1 MQARS
6 TMLRRILFAGVLP
19 AVLVIVAL
27 LVVDSIQGTREV
39 AAVHTRIALAEA
51 GAFAHAVES
60 WNRKMFAVV
69 DGLRQSAKSGFFGER
84 RESLRLLRSILEQN
98 PEYEGVCFG
107 YEPNA
112 DGRDAAELAALR
124 AGARQALPEMSMDP
138 TGRFIPYF
146 FHDNHRGRALDLKR
160 LSGWETDDWYQ
171 VPLRNHRAGRPER
184 VILTEPYDYEGIPM
198 TSAVATLEID
208 GRFAGV
214 AGLDLALDTQRREL
228 EAMARRTGLNAL
240 LISGGGNVVAAAVG
254 DPMDDGS
261 LKRLVEASLLKSVA
275 SSPWGRSLDALLASD
290 ERGSVAVLPNPAT
303 GRSTLHVMV
312 RAGSAGWRV
321 MVEVPDATLN
331 AQIRREQLSDIGLGV
346 IGIGI
351 MCALLVR
358 MAVKLSGRIRE
369 VSGAARDVADGD
381 LTRAYP
387 VDGHDEAS
395 ALLSSMND
403 MTTRLNELVSRVRGV
418 TLGITGTATELSSAS
433 RQQEEVAQ
441 SFGSSSSEIAAAVRQ
456 ITTTGSELL
465 RGMEQLSSAASDS
478 ARLATEGRQGLE
490 EMGGTMSGL
499 AAATG
504 SVASRLAA
512 INEKAMSINAI
523 VDTITKVA
531 DQTNLLSVNAAI
543 EAEKAGESGRGFLVV
558 AREIRRLADQTAAA
572 TLDIETTVRQMQ
584 GAVSGGVMEM
594 DRFSEQVRRGVDT
607 VGQVGQRLTQVIDRV
622 GAVEGRFGEVTQGM
636 QSQVQGAEQIRQSM
650 DALAQNASRAR
661 EATREFAEA
670 SASLQESLTQ
680 LRAAVNLFR
689 LRDATAASTI
699 FRGTP

>member
-1 MQARS
+1 M
-6 TMLRRILFAGVLP
+6 
-19 AVLVIVAL
+19 
-27 LVVDSIQGTREV
+27 
-39 AAVHTRIALAEA
+39 
-51 GAFAHAVES
+51 
-60 WNRKMFAVV
+60 
-69 DGLRQSAKSGFFGER
+69 
-84 RESLRLLRSILEQN
+84 
-98 PEYEGVCFG
+98 
-107 YEPNA
+107 
-112 DGRDAAELAALR
+112 RDAAENGLFGRRAESVALLRRVLEEHPDFEGTYYTYEPDADGLDATSLAALR
-124 AGARQALPEMSMDP
+124 SGSASALPAEALNQA
-138 TGRFIPYF
+138 GRFIPYF
-146 FHDNHRGRALDLKR
+146 FRGGSNRAVAMKNIV
-160 LSGWETDDWYQ
+160 DDDRNPFYQ
-171 VPLRNHRAGRPER
+171 GPRTRFLAKADRAPE
-184 VILTEPYDYEGIPM
+184 LTEPYDYEGVQM
-198 TSAVATLEID
+198 TEVTQAIVVQGRFVGIAGVDRALVTIQGTLREIAERSGLNVMVLTGKGSFITAVVGDPDDAGELAAAYTKLPTQSLAQSPWASSLTPLLARSEDVTSMFVENPVSGERTLHAEARVATGGWRVIIEVPAARLMGEVL
-208 GRFAGV
+208 GSVLVNLGVGV
-214 AGLDLALDTQRREL
+214 AGAL
-228 EAMARRTGLNAL
+228 
-240 LISGGGNVVAAAVG
+240 VVIV
-254 DPMDDGS
+254 
-261 LKRLVEASLLKSVA
+261 
-275 SSPWGRSLDALLASD
+275 
-290 ERGSVAVLPNPAT
+290 
-303 GRSTLHVMV
+303 
-312 RAGSAGWRV
+312 
-321 MVEVPDATLN
+321 
-331 AQIRREQLSDIGLGV
+331 
-346 IGIGI
+346 
-351 MCALLVR
+351 LLVR

-369 VSGAARDVADGD
+369 VAGAARDVADGD
-381 LTRAYP
+381 LTRTYV

-395 ALLSSMND
+395 GLLSSMND
-403 MTTRLNELVSRVRGV
+403 MTSRLNELVSRVRGV
-418 TLGITGTATELSSAS
+418 TLGITGTSTELSGAS

-441 SFGSSSSEIAAAVRQ
+441 SFGASSAEIAAAVRQ

-594 DRFSEQVRRGVDT
+594 DRFSEQVRRGVGT

-670 SASLQESLTQ
+670 SASLQDSLTQ

-689 LRDATAASTI
+689 LRDRSDASTI
-699 FRGTP
+699 FRGSS

>member
-1 MQARS
+1 MILRPSRTLLGQFLVYGVAPSVAVLLIVIGINGLRTFRLLRDGVKQVAEAEAVALANDLDGWNRATVAVVQVMRDAAES
-6 TMLRRILFAGVLP
+6 GLFGRRAESVALLRRILEEHPDFE
-19 AVLVIVAL
+19 
-27 LVVDSIQGTREV
+27 GTYY
-39 AAVHTRIALAEA
+39 T
-51 GAFAHAVES
+51 
-60 WNRKMFAVV
+60 
-69 DGLRQSAKSGFFGER
+69 
-84 RESLRLLRSILEQN
+84 
-98 PEYEGVCFG
+98 YELD
-107 YEPNA
+107 A
-112 DGRDAAELAALR
+112 DGRDAESLAALR
-124 AGARQALPEMSMDP
+124 LRSTSALPAEALDP
-138 TGRFIPYF
+138 SGRFIPYF
-146 FHDNHRGRALDLKR
+146 FRG
-160 LSGWETDDWYQ
+160 SGAD
-171 VPLRNHRAGRPER
+171 R
-184 VILTEPYDYEGIPM
+184 VIAMKNIVDDDRNPFYQGPRTRFLTNADRGPELTEPYNYEGVQM
-198 TSAVATLEID
+198 TEVTLALVIQ
-208 GRFAGV
+208 GRFAGI
-214 AGLDLALDTQRREL
+214 AGVDRSLATIQGTLHEIAERS
-228 EAMARRTGLNAL
+228 GLNVML
-240 LISGGGNVVAAAVG
+240 LTEKGNFITAVVG
-254 DPMDDGS
+254 DPDDPGD
-261 LKRLVEASLLKSVA
+261 LAEAYAMLPTKPLAQSPWA
-275 SSPWGRSLDALLASD
+275 SSLTPLVARQDDVSAMFVDNPITG
-290 ERGSVAVLPNPAT
+290 ERTLHAEARVAT
-303 GRSTLHVMV
+303 G
-312 RAGSAGWRV
+312 GWRV
-321 MVEVPDATLN
+321 IIEVPAARLMGEVLGSVLVN
-331 AQIRREQLSDIGLGV
+331 LGV
-346 IGIGI
+346 GLAGALLVIV
-351 MCALLVR
+351 LLVR

-381 LTRAYP
+381 LTRTYA
-387 VDGHDEAS
+387 VEGHDEAS
-395 ALLSSMND
+395 GLLSSMND
-403 MTTRLNELVSRVRGV
+403 MTSRLNELVSRVRSV
-418 TLGITGTATELSSAS
+418 TLGITGTATDLSGAS

-441 SFGSSSSEIAAAVRQ
+441 SFGASSAEIAAAVRQ
-456 ITTTGSELL
+456 ITMTGSELL

-594 DRFSEQVRRGVDT
+594 DRFSEQVRRGVGT

-689 LRDATAASTI
+689 LRD
-699 FRGTP
+699 GD

>member
-1 MQARS
+1 
-6 TMLRRILFAGVLP
+6 MLRQILLAGVLP
-19 AVLVIVAL
+19 AVLVIVVL
-27 LVVDSIQGTREV
+27 LVVDLVQGTREV
-39 AAVHTRIALAEA
+39 SAVQTRIALAEA
-51 GAFAHAVES
+51 RAFAHAVES
-60 WNRKMFAVV
+60 WNRKMFSVV
-69 DGLRQSAKSGFFGER
+69 EGIRQSAQSGFFGRR
-84 RESLRLLRSILEQN
+84 RESLRLLRSVLEAN

-112 DGRDAAELAALR
+112 DGEDAKELASLR
-124 AGARQALPEMSMDP
+124 AGDSQALPEMAMDP

-146 FHDNHRGRALDLKR
+146 FRDNHQGRAINLKR

-171 VPLRNHRAGRPER
+171 IPLRNHRAGRPVR
-184 VILTEPYDYEGIPM
+184 VILTEPYAYEGVPM
-198 TSAVATLEID
+198 TSAMATLEID
-208 GRFAGV
+208 GRFVGV
-214 AGLDLALDTQRREL
+214 AGLDLALDTQRRQL
-228 EAMARRTGLNAL
+228 QSMADRTGLNAL
-240 LISGGGNVVAAAVG
+240 LISGAGNLVAAAVG
-254 DPMDDGS
+254 DPMDEGK
-261 LKRLVEASLLKSVA
+261 LKRLAEASLLKSVA
-275 SSPWGRSLDALLASD
+275 SSAWGQALEGLLQSKNEDVVAS
-290 ERGSVAVLPNPAT
+290 LPNPAT

-312 RAGSAGWRV
+312 RAGVGGWRV

-331 AQIRREQLSDIGLGV
+331 VQIWRERLSDVGLGAA
-346 IGIGI
+346 GIGI
-351 MCALLVR
+351 MCLLLVR

-381 LTRAYP
+381 LTRTYA
-387 VDGHDEAS
+387 VEGHDEAS
-395 ALLSSMND
+395 GLLSSMND
-403 MTTRLNELVSRVRGV
+403 MTSRLNELVSRVRSV
-418 TLGITGTATELSSAS
+418 TLGITGTATDLSGAS

-441 SFGSSSSEIAAAVRQ
+441 SFGASSAEIAAAVRQ
-456 ITTTGSELL
+456 ITMTGSELL

-594 DRFSEQVRRGVDT
+594 DRFSEQVRRGVGT

-689 LRDATAASTI
+689 LRDGSDASI
-699 FRGTP
+699 ILRGKS

>member
-1 MQARS
+1 MMPRPSRTLLGQFLVYGVAPSVAVLLVVIGINGLRTFRLLRDGVKQVAEAEAVALANELDGWNRATVS
-6 TMLRRILFAGVLP
+6 VVRTMRDAAENGLFGRRADSVALLRRILEEHPEF
-19 AVLVIVAL
+19 
-27 LVVDSIQGTREV
+27 E
-39 AAVHTRIALAEA
+39 
-51 GAFAHAVES
+51 GA
-60 WNRKMFAVV
+60 
-69 DGLRQSAKSGFFGER
+69 
-84 RESLRLLRSILEQN
+84 
-98 PEYEGVCFG
+98 YYT
-107 YEPNA
+107 YEPDA
-112 DGRDAAELAALR
+112 DGRDAECLAALR
-124 AGARQALPEMSMDP
+124 SGAPGALPAEALSP

-146 FHDNHRGRALDLKR
+146 FRNGGTNRAVAMKNIVDDDRNPFYQGPRTRFLAKADRG
-160 LSGWETDDWYQ
+160 
-171 VPLRNHRAGRPER
+171 PE
-184 VILTEPYDYEGIPM
+184 LTEPYDYEGVQM
-198 TSAVATLEID
+198 TEVTLALVMK
-208 GRFAGV
+208 GRFMGIAGV
-214 AGLDLALDTQRREL
+214 DRALVTIEDTLREIAGRS
-228 EAMARRTGLNAL
+228 GLNVML
-240 LISGGGNVVAAAVG
+240 LTARGNFITAVVG
-254 DPMDDGS
+254 DPEDEGDLAEAYARLPTQSLAQSPWASALTPLIARPDD
-261 LKRLVEASLLKSVA
+261 VA
-275 SSPWGRSLDALLASD
+275 SAFAVNPVTG
-290 ERGSVAVLPNPAT
+290 ERTLHAEARVAT
-303 GRSTLHVMV
+303 G
-312 RAGSAGWRV
+312 GWRV
-321 MVEVPDATLN
+321 IIEVPAARLMGEVLGSVLVN
-331 AQIRREQLSDIGLGV
+331 LGV
-346 IGIGI
+346 GVVGALVVI
-351 MCALLVR
+351 ALLVR

-369 VSGAARDVADGD
+369 VASAARDVADGD
-381 LTRAYP
+381 LTRTHA

-395 ALLSSMND
+395 GLLSSMND
-403 MTTRLNELVSRVRGV
+403 MTSRLNELVSRVRGV
-418 TLGITGTATELSSAS
+418 TLAITGTATELSGAS

-441 SFGSSSSEIAAAVRQ
+441 SFGASSAEIAAAVRQ
-456 ITTTGSELL
+456 ITATGSELL

-594 DRFSEQVRRGVDT
+594 DRFSEQVRRGVGT

-670 SASLQESLTQ
+670 SASLQDSLTQ

-689 LRDATAASTI
+689 LRDGA
-699 FRGTP
+699 

>member
-1 MQARS
+1 MMLRPSRSLLGQFLAYGVLPSVAVLLTVIGINGLRTFRLLREGVKQVAQAEAVALANELDGWNRATVAVVR
-6 TMLRRILFAGVLP
+6 TMRDAAEHGLFGRRAESMALLRRILEEHPDFE
-19 AVLVIVAL
+19 
-27 LVVDSIQGTREV
+27 GTYY
-39 AAVHTRIALAEA
+39 T
-51 GAFAHAVES
+51 
-60 WNRKMFAVV
+60 
-69 DGLRQSAKSGFFGER
+69 
-84 RESLRLLRSILEQN
+84 
-98 PEYEGVCFG
+98 
-107 YEPNA
+107 YEPDA
-112 DGRDAAELAALR
+112 DGRDAESLEVLRSGSSAALP
-124 AGARQALPEMSMDP
+124 AESLNAS
-138 TGRFIPYF
+138 GRFIPYF
-146 FHDNHRGRALDLKR
+146 FRDNARNRAVAMKNIA
-160 LSGWETDDWYQ
+160 DDDRNPFYQ
-171 VPLRNHRAGRPER
+171 GPRSRFMAKGDRAPE
-184 VILTEPYDYEGIPM
+184 LTEPYEYEGVQM
-198 TSAVATLEID
+198 TEVTLAMVVG
-208 GRFAGV
+208 GRFVGIAGV
-214 AGLDLALDTQRREL
+214 DRALVTIEDTLREI
-228 EAMARRTGLNAL
+228 ARRSGLNVML
-240 LISGGGNVVAAAVG
+240 MTDKGNFITAVVG
-254 DPMDDGS
+254 DPDDDGQLAKAYAQLPTQSLAQSAWAAS
-261 LKRLVEASLLKSVA
+261 LKPLVGMKDEVA
-275 SSPWGRSLDALLASD
+275 SIFA
-290 ERGSVAVLPNPAT
+290 ENPVTGDRTLHAEARVAT
-303 GRSTLHVMV
+303 G
-312 RAGSAGWRV
+312 GWRV
-321 MVEVPDATLN
+321 IIEVPAARLMGEVLGSVLVN
-331 AQIRREQLSDIGLGV
+331 LGV
-346 IGIGI
+346 GVLGALIVIV
-351 MCALLVR
+351 LLVR
-358 MAVKLSGRIRE
+358 MAVKLSSRIRT

-381 LTRAYP
+381 LTRTYA

-395 ALLSSMND
+395 TLLSSMND
-403 MTTRLNELVSRVRGV
+403 MTSRLNELVSRVRGV
-418 TLGITGTATELSSAS
+418 TLGITGTATELSGAS

-441 SFGSSSSEIAAAVRQ
+441 SFGSSSAEIAAAVRQ

-499 AAATG
+499 ASATG

-670 SASLQESLTQ
+670 SASLQDSLTQ

-689 LRDATAASTI
+689 LRDGA
-699 FRGTP
+699 

>member
-1 MQARS
+1 MK
-6 TMLRRILFAGVLP
+6 
-19 AVLVIVAL
+19 
-27 LVVDSIQGTREV
+27 DEV
-39 AAVHTRIALAEA
+39 ASIFAENPVTGDRTLHAEA
-51 GAFAHAVES
+51 
-60 WNRKMFAVV
+60 R
-69 DGLRQSAKSGFFGER
+69 
-84 RESLRLLRSILEQN
+84 
-98 PEYEGVCFG
+98 
-107 YEPNA
+107 
-112 DGRDAAELAALR
+112 
-124 AGARQALPEMSMDP
+124 
-138 TGRFIPYF
+138 
-146 FHDNHRGRALDLKR
+146 
-160 LSGWETDDWYQ
+160 
-171 VPLRNHRAGRPER
+171 
-184 VILTEPYDYEGIPM
+184 
-198 TSAVATLEID
+198 VAT
-208 GRFAGV
+208 G
-214 AGLDLALDTQRREL
+214 
-228 EAMARRTGLNAL
+228 
-240 LISGGGNVVAAAVG
+240 
-254 DPMDDGS
+254 
-261 LKRLVEASLLKSVA
+261 
-275 SSPWGRSLDALLASD
+275 
-290 ERGSVAVLPNPAT
+290 
-303 GRSTLHVMV
+303 
-312 RAGSAGWRV
+312 GWRV
-321 MVEVPDATLN
+321 IIEVPAARLMGEVLGSVLVN
-331 AQIRREQLSDIGLGV
+331 LGV
-346 IGIGI
+346 GVLG
-351 MCALLVR
+351 ALIVIVLLLR
-358 MAVKLSGRIRE
+358 MAVKLSSRIRT

-381 LTRAYP
+381 LTRTYA

-395 ALLSSMND
+395 TLLSSMND
-403 MTTRLNELVSRVRGV
+403 MTSRLNELVSRVRGV
-418 TLGITGTATELSSAS
+418 TLGITGTATELSGAS

-441 SFGSSSSEIAAAVRQ
+441 SFGSSSAEIAAAVRQ

-499 AAATG
+499 ASATG

-670 SASLQESLTQ
+670 SASLQDSLTQ

-689 LRDATAASTI
+689 LRDGAAASTI

>member
-1 MQARS
+1 
-6 TMLRRILFAGVLP
+6 
-19 AVLVIVAL
+19 
-27 LVVDSIQGTREV
+27 VVR
-39 AAVHTRIALAEA
+39 TRIALAEA
-51 GAFAHAVES
+51 RAFAHAVES

-69 DGLRQSAKSGFFGER
+69 DGLRHSAQSGFLGRR
-84 RESLRLLRSILEQN
+84 RESLLLLRSILEEN

-107 YEPNA
+107 YEPNV
-112 DGRDAAELAALR
+112 DGNDAEELVLLR
-124 AGARQALPEMSMDP
+124 AGSREALPEMAMDP
-138 TGRFIPYF
+138 GGRFIPYLF
-146 FHDNHRGRALDLKR
+146 RDNRRGRAIDLKR

-171 VPLRNHRAGRPER
+171 VPLRNHRAGRRER
-184 VILTEPYDYEGIPM
+184 VILTEPYDYEGVPM

-214 AGLDLALDTQRREL
+214 AGLDLALDTQRRQL
-228 EAMARRTGLNAL
+228 QAMAERTGLNAL
-240 LISGGGNVVAAAVG
+240 LVSGAGNLVAAAVG
-254 DPMDDGS
+254 DPMDDGT

-275 SSPWGRSLDALLASD
+275 SSAWGRSLEGLLQSRDEASIA
-290 ERGSVAVLPNPAT
+290 SLPNPAT
-303 GRSTLHVMV
+303 GRETLHVMV
-312 RAGSAGWRV
+312 RAGSGGWRV
-321 MVEVPDATLN
+321 MVEVPDGSLN
-331 AQIRREQLSDIGLGV
+331 EQVRREQLSDLGLGAA
-346 IGIGI
+346 GLGI

-369 VSGAARDVADGD
+369 VASAARDVADGD
-381 LTRAYP
+381 LTRTHA

-395 ALLSSMND
+395 GLLSSMND
-403 MTTRLNELVSRVRGV
+403 MTSRLNELVSRVRGV
-418 TLGITGTATELSSAS
+418 TLAITGTATELSGAS

-441 SFGSSSSEIAAAVRQ
+441 SFGASSAEIAAAVRQ
-456 ITTTGSELL
+456 ITATGSELL

-594 DRFSEQVRRGVDT
+594 DRFSEQVRRGVGT

-670 SASLQESLTQ
+670 SASLQDSLTQ

-689 LRDATAASTI
+689 LRDGSGASTI
-699 FRGTP
+699 FRGRT

>member
-1 MQARS
+1 MTPRPSRTLLGQFLAYGVAPSVAVLLVVIGINGFRTFRLLREGVKQVAEAEAVALANELDGWNRS
-6 TMLRRILFAGVLP
+6 TVAVVRTMRDAAENGLFGRRAESVALLRRILEEHPDFE
-19 AVLVIVAL
+19 
-27 LVVDSIQGTREV
+27 GTYY
-39 AAVHTRIALAEA
+39 T
-51 GAFAHAVES
+51 
-60 WNRKMFAVV
+60 
-69 DGLRQSAKSGFFGER
+69 
-84 RESLRLLRSILEQN
+84 
-98 PEYEGVCFG
+98 
-107 YEPNA
+107 YEPDA
-112 DGRDAAELAALR
+112 DGRDAESLAALR
-124 AGARQALPEMSMDP
+124 SGASGALPAEALNP
-138 TGRFIPYF
+138 AGRFIPYF
-146 FHDNHRGRALDLKR
+146 FRSNANNRAVSMKNIA
-160 LSGWETDDWYQ
+160 DDDRNPFYQ
-171 VPLRNHRAGRPER
+171 GPRNRFLGKADRSPE
-184 VILTEPYDYEGIPM
+184 LTEPYDYEGVQM
-198 TSAVATLEID
+198 TEVTLAIVVD
-208 GRFAGV
+208 GRFKGIAGV
-214 AGLDLALDTQRREL
+214 DRALVTIEGTLRDIAERS
-228 EAMARRTGLNAL
+228 GLNVML
-240 LISGGGNVVAAAVG
+240 LTEKGNFITAVVG
-254 DPMDDGS
+254 DPDDEGALAQAYAKLPTQS
-261 LKRLVEASLLKSVA
+261 LAQSPWA
-275 SSPWGRSLDALLASD
+275 SSLTPLVNSKD
-290 ERGSVAVLPNPAT
+290 EVMAMFVDNPVTGERTLHAEARVAT
-303 GRSTLHVMV
+303 G
-312 RAGSAGWRV
+312 GWRV
-321 MVEVPDATLN
+321 VIEVPAARLMGEVLGSVLVN
-331 AQIRREQLSDIGLGV
+331 LGV
-346 IGIGI
+346 GVVGALLVIV
-351 MCALLVR
+351 LLVR
-358 MAVKLSGRIRE
+358 MAVKLSSRIRE

-381 LTRAYP
+381 LTRVYP

-499 AAATG
+499 ASATG

-670 SASLQESLTQ
+670 SASLQDSLTQ

-689 LRDATAASTI
+689 LRD
-699 FRGTP
+699 GT

>member
-6 TMLRRILFAGVLP
+6 TMLKRILVAGVIP

-27 LVVDSIQGTREV
+27 LVVDSLQGTREV
-39 AAVHTRIALAEA
+39 SEVQTRIALAEA
-51 GAFAHAVES
+51 RAFAHAVES
-60 WNRKMFAVV
+60 WNRKMFSIVE
-69 DGLRQSAKSGFFGER
+69 GLRQTAQSGLFGKR
-84 RESLRLLRSILEQN
+84 RESIQFLRAVLEEN

-107 YEPNA
+107 YEADA
-112 DGRDAAELAALR
+112 DGRDARE
-124 AGARQALPEMSMDP
+124 AGKVRSGASDALPAQSLDP
-138 TGRFIPYF
+138 DGRFIPYVF
-146 FHDNHRGRALDLKR
+146 RDNRRGRSIELKP

-171 VPLRNHRAGRPER
+171 VPLRSHRSGRPER
-184 VILTEPYDYEGIPM
+184 VFLTEPYDYEGVPM
-198 TSAVATLEID
+198 TTAVATLEIE

-214 AGLDLALDTQRREL
+214 AGLDLSLDTQRREL
-228 EAMARRTGLNAL
+228 QAMADRTGLNAV
-240 LISGGGNVVAAAVG
+240 LISSADNVVAAAVG
-254 DPMDDGS
+254 DPMDDGA
-261 LKRLVEASLLKSVA
+261 LRRLAEASLLKSVG
-275 SSPWGRSLDALLASD
+275 SSAWGDALRPLLASTD
-290 ERGSVAVLPNPAT
+290 EASVAIAPNPAT
-303 GRSTLHVMV
+303 GRETLHVIV

-331 AQIRREQLSDIGLGV
+331 AQIRSEQLSDVALGAVGL
-346 IGIGI
+346 GI
-351 MCALLVR
+351 MCLLLVR
-358 MAVKLSGRIRE
+358 MAVKLSSRIRT

-381 LTRAYP
+381 LTRTYA

-395 ALLSSMND
+395 TLLSSMND
-403 MTTRLNELVSRVRGV
+403 MTSRLNELVSRVRGV
-418 TLGITGTATELSSAS
+418 TLGITGTATELSGAS

-441 SFGSSSSEIAAAVRQ
+441 SFGSSSAEIAAAVRQ

-499 AAATG
+499 ASATG

-670 SASLQESLTQ
+670 SASLQDSLTQ

-689 LRDATAASTI
+689 LRDGAAASTI

>member
-1 MQARS
+1 MLVPCMQARS
-6 TMLRRILFAGVLP
+6 TMLRRILLAGVLP
-19 AVLVIVAL
+19 AMLVIVAL
-27 LVVDSIQGTREV
+27 LVVDSIQGTREI

-60 WNRKMFAVV
+60 WNHKMFSIVE
-69 DGLRQSAKSGFFGER
+69 GLRQSAQSGFFGR
-84 RESLRLLRSILEQN
+84 RQESLGLLGSVLEEN

-107 YEPNA
+107 YEPDG
-112 DGRDAAELAALR
+112 DGRDAREIAAVR
-124 AGARQALPEMSMDP
+124 AGAPQALPSQSLDP
-138 TGRFIPYF
+138 SGRFIPYLF
-146 FHDNHRGRALDLKR
+146 RDRRGDHAIKLKP

-171 VPLRNHRAGRPER
+171 IPLRNHRAGRLER
-184 VILTEPYDYEGIPM
+184 VILIEPYDYEGIPM
-198 TSAVATLEID
+198 TSAMATLEIE
-208 GRFAGV
+208 GRFVGV

-228 EAMARRTGLNAL
+228 ESMARRTGLNAL
-240 LISGGGNVVAAAVG
+240 LISGAGNVVAAAVG

-275 SSPWGRSLDALLASD
+275 SSPWGRSLDGLLRSD
-290 ERGSVAVLPNPAT
+290 DEASVAPLPNPAT

-312 RAGSAGWRV
+312 RAGSGGWRV
-321 MVEVPDATLN
+321 LVEVPDATLN
-331 AQIRREQLSDIGLGV
+331 TQIRREQLSDLGLGV
-346 IGIGI
+346 IGVGI
-351 MCALLVR
+351 TCVLLIR
-358 MAVKLSGRIRE
+358 MAVKLSRRIRE
-369 VSGAARDVADGD
+369 VAGAARDVADGD
-381 LTRAYP
+381 LTRVYA
-387 VDGHDEAS
+387 VDGHDEAN

-403 MTTRLNELVSRVRGV
+403 MTARLNELVSRVRGV

-433 RQQEEVAQ
+433 RQQDEVAQ

-504 SVASRLAA
+504 SVAGRLAA

-607 VGQVGQRLTQVIDRV
+607 VGEVGQRLTQVIDRV

-689 LRDATAASTI
+689 LRDGA
-699 FRGTP
+699 